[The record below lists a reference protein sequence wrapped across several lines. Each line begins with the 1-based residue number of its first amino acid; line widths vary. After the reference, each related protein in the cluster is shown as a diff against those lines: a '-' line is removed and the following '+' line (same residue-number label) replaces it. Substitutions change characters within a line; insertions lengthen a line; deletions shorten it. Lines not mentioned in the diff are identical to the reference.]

1 MAVTFKS
8 KSAFTGNIPCFQVQ
22 PVLNEV
28 MGYML
33 ENAPAKGEIVPMGTP
48 ILANPQGK
56 TAKICKYAVIERKVD
71 AKTFIVRRIG
81 FLAVGDNIFVSGGSV
96 LSVIASIDES
106 SRTITLK
113 ANNAELEAGKIVLEG
128 VSESAEEGAT
138 TTKTASIPNRIVSH
152 STVIKENDKTV
163 SAAFKAVA
171 IQNVLNYPQEWL
183 NNDAFPGLTLLK
195 GNPHI
200 FFVDQ

>member
-8 KSAFTGNIPCFQVQ
+8 KSAFAGNVPCFQVQ

-33 ENAPAKGEIVPMGTP
+33 ENAPANGEVVPMGTP
-48 ILANPQGK
+48 ILADSKGK
-56 TAKICKYAVIERKVD
+56 TAKICKYAVIEKKID
-71 AKTFIVRRIG
+71 AKTFIAQRIG
-81 FLAVGDNIFVSGGSV
+81 FLAVGDSIFVSGGAV

-113 ANNAELEAGKIVLEG
+113 ANNSELEAGKIVLEG
-128 VSESAEEGAT
+128 VSETANDT
-138 TTKTASIPNRIVSH
+138 TTLKAVSTPNRIVAH
-152 STVIKENDKTV
+152 SAVVKENDKTV

-183 NNDAFPGLTLLK
+183 NEEAFPGSTLLK

-200 FFVDQ
+200 FFVNQ

>member
-8 KSAFTGNIPCFQVQ
+8 KSAFAGNRPCFQVQ

-33 ENAPAKGEIVPMGTP
+33 ENAPAEGEIVPMGTP
-48 ILANPQGK
+48 IVADSKAK
-56 TAKICKYAVIERKVD
+56 TAKICKYAVIEKKVD
-71 AKTFIVRRIG
+71 AKTFIVQQIG
-81 FLAVGDNIFVSGGSV
+81 FFSVGDNVFVSGGAV
-96 LSVIASIDES
+96 LSVIASIDENTK
-106 SRTITLK
+106 TITLK
-113 ANNAELEAGKIVLEG
+113 ANNAELEAGKVILEG
-128 VSESAEEGAT
+128 VSETVSEQQVLKAV
-138 TTKTASIPNRIVSH
+138 SIPNRIVAH
-152 STVIKENDKTV
+152 SAIVKVNDKTV

-183 NNDAFPGLTLLK
+183 NDETFPGSTLLK

-200 FFVDQ
+200 FFVNQ